1 MMGPG
6 KPPRSAPP
14 LNAAMN
20 ERRARIQALVVAL
33 LSSQGELG
41 LLEGEHGLAGPAGE
55 ASAGWLE
62 KNRRLVQR
70 YQAVVRTAVTLDAL
84 IEQEISCDPL
94 SGG

>member
-1 MMGPG
+1 
-6 KPPRSAPP
+6 
-14 LNAAMN
+14 MN

-41 LLEGEHGLAGPAGE
+41 LLEAEHGLAGPPGE
-55 ASAGWLE
+55 GSAGWLE

-84 IEQEISCDPL
+84 IEQEMASDQL
-94 SGG
+94 NGG